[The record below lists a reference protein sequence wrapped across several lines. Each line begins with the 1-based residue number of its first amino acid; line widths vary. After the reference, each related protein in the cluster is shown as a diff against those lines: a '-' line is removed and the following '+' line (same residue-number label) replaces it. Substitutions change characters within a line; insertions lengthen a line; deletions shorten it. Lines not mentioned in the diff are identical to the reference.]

1 MEDSKVTF
9 PQANHIER
17 VIRVMSVDS
26 PEEIKDK
33 AHMCK
38 ILGNITGRQVQYYL
52 AACEYLGLTKAD
64 RTFTEL
70 GEYVRNLPYTAK
82 VIQMARIILADSVF
96 GTVYF
101 SEKKYGY
108 KFDIEEI
115 IAVMRLYCDLSE
127 PVYRRRAQTVSS
139 WLKWINELFNDT
151 FINS

>member
-1 MEDSKVTF
+1 MVYINVENS
-9 PQANHIER
+9 
-17 VIRVMSVDS
+17 
-26 PEEIKDK
+26 
-33 AHMCK
+33 
-38 ILGNITGRQVQYYL
+38 
-52 AACEYLGLTKAD
+52 
-64 RTFTEL
+64 
-70 GEYVRNLPYTAK
+70 NLH
-82 VIQMARIILADSVF
+82 VF